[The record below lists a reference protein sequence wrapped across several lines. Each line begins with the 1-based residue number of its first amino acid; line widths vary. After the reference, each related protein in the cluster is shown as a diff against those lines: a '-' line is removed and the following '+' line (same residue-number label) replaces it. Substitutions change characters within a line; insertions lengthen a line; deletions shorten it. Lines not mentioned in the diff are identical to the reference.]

1 MKTQQTML
9 YALLL
14 GGALLTGCAGNPP
27 APEPEA
33 LHAVDGPV
41 SQTGPAANT
50 HSIPDTDW
58 VPPLYISP
66 EEEASYYV
74 SRLSDRRFVSYYG
87 DRDNRRA
94 FYIAAERL
102 GDIGLPAVP
111 LLYARLNTQDEYEQM
126 LVLYALQLA
135 TQDPLLTSKTSGDYV
150 QLPSVLS
157 PESNAENVVIAQQW
171 WQRNA
176 GYLN

>member
-1 MKTQQTML
+1 MKTQQTIV
-9 YALLL
+9 YALLF

-33 LHAVDGPV
+33 LHPADGPV
-41 SQTGPAANT
+41 SQTAPAANT
-50 HSIPDTDW
+50 HSISATDW
-58 VPPLYISP
+58 VPPLYMSP
-66 EEEASYYV
+66 EEEAAYYV

-87 DRDNRRA
+87 DQNNRRA

-111 LLYARLNTQDEYEQM
+111 LLYARLNTPDEYEQM

-135 TQDPLLTSKTSGDYV
+135 TQDPLLKTKTGGDYV
-150 QLPSVLS
+150 QFPSVLS
-157 PESNAENVVIAQQW
+157 PESNAQNVVIAQQW